1 MVLSCVSASGYTL
14 PPMMMYPRKKKVP
27 DNLKEGAISDT
38 LFMNSE
44 NGWINSE
51 LYLEWFNFF
60 LQHIPPIRPVLLL
73 QDRHAS
79 YISIEQIELARA
91 NNVHLLCLPTHTIH
105 ILQPLDVRV
114 FKSFKSN
121 FSKACSKYLSKH
133 PGRVVT
139 NDKLALL
146 VAEAW
151 PSSFTAVNIMSGFKK
166 SGVYPLNPREVTDRQ
181 LAPSKALC
189 PQPQPEDTK
198 AAPTPGSP
206 LFSPEQEAMYQRR
219 YEERY
224 DISDPSYIAW
234 LKIYH
239 PEAEVS
245 GTSSIDTSLSSGKQ
259 GSNSSDIL
267 SELLV
272 LPEPQA
278 KPATKRKTTL
288 TKKTVCI
295 TEDDVLEN
303 MRLKEIEKKEAEEA
317 KKMKQ
322 LERNQKKKKREK
334 KRREEDK
341 AKAMGK
347 RGKKKKQEMH
357 DWRG

>member
-1 MVLSCVSASGYTL
+1 MVQLFPTTYSSDQTSTAASRRTC
-14 PPMMMYPRKKKVP
+14 
-27 DNLKEGAISDT
+27 
-38 LFMNSE
+38 
-44 NGWINSE
+44 
-51 LYLEWFNFF
+51 
-60 LQHIPPIRPVLLL
+60 IPYIYRAN
-73 QDRHAS
+73 RAGHAS
-79 YISIEQIELARA
+79 
-91 NNVHLLCLPTHTIH
+91 NVHLLCLPAHTTH

-114 FKSFKSN
+114 FKSIKSN

-166 SGVYPLNPREVTDRQ
+166 SGVYPLNPGEVTDRQ

-224 DISDPSYIAW
+224 DISNPSYLAW

-245 GTSSIDTSLSSGKQ
+245 GTSSI
-259 GSNSSDIL
+259 
-267 SELLV
+267 
-272 LPEPQA
+272 
-278 KPATKRKTTL
+278 
-288 TKKTVCI
+288 
-295 TEDDVLEN
+295 
-303 MRLKEIEKKEAEEA
+303 
-317 KKMKQ
+317 
-322 LERNQKKKKREK
+322 
-334 KRREEDK
+334 
-341 AKAMGK
+341 
-347 RGKKKKQEMH
+347 
-357 DWRG
+357 

>member
-1 MVLSCVSASGYTL
+1 MVQLFPTTYSSNQTSTAAS
-14 PPMMMYPRKKKVP
+14 R
-27 DNLKEGAISDT
+27 
-38 LFMNSE
+38 
-44 NGWINSE
+44 
-51 LYLEWFNFF
+51 
-60 LQHIPPIRPVLLL
+60 
-73 QDRHAS
+73 RH
-79 YISIEQIELARA
+79 ISIELIELASA
-91 NNVHLLCLPTHTIH
+91 NNVHLLCLPAHTTH
-105 ILQPLDVRV
+105 ILQPLDVGV

-166 SGVYPLNPREVTDRQ
+166 SGVYPLNPGEVTDRQ

-189 PQPQPEDTK
+189 PQSQPEDTK

-206 LFSPEQEAMYQRR
+206 LFSPEQKAMYQRR

-245 GTSSIDTSLSSGKQ
+245 GTSSIDTSSLSSGKQ
-259 GSNSSDIL
+259 GSNSSNIL
-267 SELLV
+267 SEVLV
-272 LPEPQA
+272 LPEPQT
-278 KPATKRKTTL
+278 KPATKRK
-288 TKKTVCI
+288 
-295 TEDDVLEN
+295 
-303 MRLKEIEKKEAEEA
+303 
-317 KKMKQ
+317 Q
-322 LERNQKKKKREK
+322 L
-334 KRREEDK
+334 
-341 AKAMGK
+341 
-347 RGKKKKQEMH
+347 
-357 DWRG
+357 

>member
-1 MVLSCVSASGYTL
+1 M
-14 PPMMMYPRKKKVP
+14 
-27 DNLKEGAISDT
+27 
-38 LFMNSE
+38 
-44 NGWINSE
+44 
-51 LYLEWFNFF
+51 
-60 LQHIPPIRPVLLL
+60 
-73 QDRHAS
+73 
-79 YISIEQIELARA
+79 
-91 NNVHLLCLPTHTIH
+91 
-105 ILQPLDVRV
+105 
-114 FKSFKSN
+114 
-121 FSKACSKYLSKH
+121 
-133 PGRVVT
+133 
-139 NDKLALL
+139 
-146 VAEAW
+146 AEAW
-151 PSSFTAVNIMSGFKK
+151 PSSFTAINIMSGFKK

-245 GTSSIDTSLSSGKQ
+245 GTSSIDTSSLSSGKQ

-267 SELLV
+267 SEVLV

-278 KPATKRKTTL
+278 RPATKRKTTL

-295 TEDDVLEN
+295 TEDVLEN